1 MTVLQATTEID
12 QLLPEVAALIVE
24 ALGLDVA
31 PGDIEPDSAL
41 YGDALGLDSID
52 ILEMSLVISRRY
64 GFELRSD
71 GEGNQMIFA
80 SLRSLCAH
88 IAQLRTK

>member
-1 MTVLQATTEID
+1 MTVRQATTEID
-12 QLLPEVAALIVE
+12 QHLPEVAVLIVE

-31 PGDIEPDSAL
+31 PGDIEPDRAL

-64 GFELRSD
+64 GVELRSD
-71 GEGNQMIFA
+71 GERNQVIFA

-88 IAQLRTK
+88 IAQQRTK